1 VGRRR
6 RTWRRARGRAA
17 IGAAAL
23 ALAVLAPAGCGTAGG
38 SGGEPVIAV
47 TTPLLG
53 AIVRDV
59 AGGAAE
65 VDVVMPNGADPHDFA
80 PSARDVETLTHADL
94 VVENGLG
101 LEQGLEE
108 ALDEARRAGVPV
120 FTATDHVR
128 LRHPGAG
135 EEAEEE
141 DGDHGHDHGLGDPH
155 IWMDPLAMR
164 DVVAALAP
172 AAGAAIGADL
182 AAPAAR
188 EERRLVALTN
198 EIRRDLA
205 PIPAGRR
212 RLVTGHDSMGYF
224 ADRFG
229 FALVGSIIPSF
240 SSQAEVSAGEL
251 ARLKR
256 RVEGLGA
263 PAVFTELGTPPNVAE
278 ALAGELGIRVVEVPS
293 HTLPEN
299 GGYAGFMR
307 SVAGAVLEG
316 LAP

>member
-1 VGRRR
+1 M
-6 RTWRRARGRAA
+6 RAA
-17 IGAAAL
+17 IAAL
-23 ALAVLAPAGCGTAGG
+23 ALALVLVSALAGCGDAGRG
-38 SGGEPVIAV
+38 TGGPAIAV

-59 AGGAAE
+59 VGDAADVE
-65 VDVVMPNGADPHDFA
+65 VLMPNGADPHEFA
-80 PSARDVETLTHADL
+80 PSARDVEALTHADL

-101 LEQGLEE
+101 LEQGLEG

-120 FTATDHVR
+120 FTATDHVH
-128 LRHPGAG
+128 LRHPGEG
-135 EEAEEE
+135 EGLEES
-141 DGDHGHDHGLGDPH
+141 GDHGHGLEDPH

-182 AAPAAR
+182 APAAAR
-188 EERRLVALTN
+188 EERSLVALTA
-198 EIRRDLA
+198 EIRRELA
-205 PIPAGRR
+205 VIPPGRR

-229 FALVGSIIPSF
+229 FSLVGSIIPSF

-251 ARLKR
+251 ADLKR
-256 RVEGLGA
+256 RVAALGV
-263 PAVFTELGTPPNVAE
+263 PAVFTELGTPQNVAE
-278 ALAGELGIRVVEVPS
+278 ALGGELGIEVIEVPS
-293 HTLPEN
+293 HTLPPD
-299 GGYAGFMR
+299 GSYASFMR
-307 SVAGAVLEG
+307 TVARAVVTG

>member
-1 VGRRR
+1 VGGRLRP
-6 RTWRRARGRAA
+6 WRSTRGRAA

-23 ALAVLAPAGCGTAGG
+23 ALALLAPAGCGTAGG

-59 AGGAAE
+59 VGGAAE
-65 VDVVMPNGADPHDFA
+65 VDVVMPNGADPHDVA

-128 LRHPGAG
+128 LRHPGEG
-135 EEAEEE
+135 EEAEE
-141 DGDHGHDHGLGDPH
+141 DGDHGHDHGLEDPH